1 MRLLKRDSAG
11 QLSLTGDL
19 AGDSIP
25 PYAILSH
32 TWGAVTE
39 EVVLQDLMN
48 NTGKDKP
55 GYKKISFCGERAS
68 RDGLQYFWVDTCCI
82 DKTNSTELAEAINSM
97 FRWYRNSTKCY
108 VYLSDVSISDHDQA
122 EPSLQSWEPAF
133 RRSRWFTRGWTLQE
147 LIAPRTVE
155 FFCSNGKRIG
165 DRVSL
170 ERLVHEITRIAVAAL
185 RRSDNLSTF
194 SEWERLSW
202 AISRQTTKEEDKVY
216 SLLGLFD
223 VNMPLFYGEGEVKA
237 RDRLLEEVRRHKKK
251 RHRDELSQ
259 VSFEF
264 NKRMKTSA
272 SQCSSI
278 SSSRDLGILDPEP
291 LRYSENSVHGV
302 DAMRQ
307 LLVDQLYFDKI
318 DERLTGLT
326 AAQQGTCR
334 WFLTKPEYI
343 YWQDISQHA
352 DHSGF
357 LWIKGN
363 PGTGKSTLIKFLF
376 EKATSNT
383 NGDPSQVTLSF
394 FFLARGTIEEKSTT
408 GLYRSLLHQLLN
420 KAVELKESLDWI
432 TADGAMLIQ
441 KNGWHEE
448 ALKQTLIRA
457 IEKLGSRSLTIFVD
471 ALDECNQKQAW
482 GMICFFKD
490 LCDCAREAKAQLKIC
505 FSSRHYPTLDIEKGI
520 KVTLEDE
527 IGHTNDI
534 EQYIKSKLRL
544 DKSKQAESLRSEIL
558 EKSCGIFLWVVLV
571 LDILNSEYPH
581 SSISI
586 KKLRERLKEI
596 PPKLADLFEMILT
609 RDGENLEQLQVC
621 LSWILFA
628 TRPLTSQELY
638 FAIQFGLDEGCSGYW
653 DQDDVELDQIKT
665 FVRSSSKGLAEVKRT
680 TSEVQLIHESV
691 RDFLMGKYE
700 GQWSGASGNFV
711 GHSHEILRNGCLAQ
725 LNASIS
731 QQVEIPD
738 PLPPAS
744 KAAHLRDTIRLRFPF
759 LEYSVLNILRHANS
773 AQQNK
778 IEQQEF
784 LAEFPLQRW
793 ILLNNTLESDDTRRY
808 KKSVN
813 LIYVFAE
820 MNLANLI
827 RIHPQS
833 ASCFDV
839 EKERYGLPIIA
850 ALVNGNYEAIQKF
863 LEVQAEIHP
872 QENKLYHLCRQYSE
886 NRNSRIEI
894 GRNFTFS
901 KERRSV
907 CSYFAENG
915 DEVVLAF
922 LCALGKL
929 DVKSTDR
936 FGRTSLSYAAQSGC
950 EGVVT
955 LLLDQGAE
963 LETKDRLSRT
973 PLIWATQRGREAAV
987 KLLLDRGAEL
997 ETRNRYGQ
1005 TPLLLATMYGYEAV
1019 VKLLLDQGADVEA
1032 KDTKG
1037 QTLLSWAVR
1046 YGRKDVIELLR
1057 NYC

>member
-1 MRLLKRDSAG
+1 MRLLKRDGAG

-32 TWGAVTE
+32 TWGAVIE

-55 GYKKISFCGERAS
+55 GYKKISFCGERAN
-68 RDGLQYFWVDTCCI
+68 TCYI
-82 DKTNSTELAEAINSM
+82 DKTNSTELVEAINSM

-108 VYLSDVSISDHDQA
+108 VYLLD
-122 EPSLQSWEPAF
+122 SWELAF
-133 RRSRWFTRGWTLQE
+133 RRK

-165 DRVSL
+165 DRVLL
-170 ERLVHEITRIAVAAL
+170 ERLVHEITRIAVVAL

-291 LRYSENSVHGV
+291 LRYSENSVHG
-302 DAMRQ
+302 
-307 LLVDQLYFDKI
+307 LYFDKI

-334 WFLTKPEYI
+334 Y
-343 YWQDISQHA
+343 QHA

-363 PGTGKSTLIKFLF
+363 PGTGKSILIKFLF

-394 FFLARGTIEEKSTT
+394 FFLARGIIEEKSTT
-408 GLYRSLLHQLLN
+408 GLYRSLLYQLLN
-420 KAVELKESLDWI
+420 KVVELKESLDWI
-432 TADGAMLIQ
+432 TAD
-441 KNGWHEE
+441 

-457 IEKLGSRSLTIFVD
+457 IEKLGN
-471 ALDECNQKQAW
+471 ECNQN
-482 GMICFFKD
+482 
-490 LCDCAREAKAQLKIC
+490 
-505 FSSRHYPTLDIEKGI
+505 RHYPTLDIEKGI
-520 KVTLEDE
+520 K
-527 IGHTNDI
+527 
-534 EQYIKSKLRL
+534 YIKSKLRL
-544 DKSKQAESLRSEIL
+544 DKSKQAESLRS
-558 EKSCGIFLWVVLV
+558 
-571 LDILNSEYPH
+571 
-581 SSISI
+581 ISI

-596 PPKLADLFEMILT
+596 PLKLADF
-609 RDGENLEQLQVC
+609 
-621 LSWILFA
+621 WILFA

-638 FAIQFGLDEGCSGYW
+638 FAIYSL
-653 DQDDVELDQIKT
+653 
-665 FVRSSSKGLAEVKRT
+665 KGLAEVKRT
-680 TSEVQLIHESV
+680 TSEVQLIHES
-691 RDFLMGKYE
+691 
-700 GQWSGASGNFV
+700 WSGASGNFV
-711 GHSHEILRNGCLAQ
+711 
-725 LNASIS
+725 
-731 QQVEIPD
+731 EIPD
-738 PLPPAS
+738 PLLLAS

-759 LEYSVLNILRHANS
+759 LEYS
-773 AQQNK
+773 NK

-793 ILLNNTLESDDTRRY
+793 ILLNNTLEI
-808 KKSVN
+808 N
-813 LIYVFAE
+813 LIYVFVE

-955 LLLDQGAE
+955 LLLDQGTE

-1005 TPLLLATMYGYEAV
+1005 TPLLLATISHGFCEPGPR
-1019 VKLLLDQGADVEA
+1019 K
-1032 KDTKG
+1032 KG
-1037 QTLLSWAVR
+1037 
-1046 YGRKDVIELLR
+1046 
-1057 NYC
+1057 